1 MSNKDYTFPEYL
13 VLQHH
18 GWIGATNVAC
28 PLSVQPPPC
37 WDVVFT
43 PLGVDVFRSL
53 IPTQDSNKQLFNIP
67 TARRQ
72 MAEITGISKD
82 GNFADV
88 EFVWRWEPINEVG
101 AALYDG
107 GTRYVARVAFQ
118 HFDDGWRVLE
128 GAALRSNQNLNDALK
143 NSEPER

>member
-1 MSNKDYTFPEYL
+1 M
-13 VLQHH
+13 
-18 GWIGATNVAC
+18 
-28 PLSVQPPPC
+28 
-37 WDVVFT
+37 VFT
-43 PLGVDVFRSL
+43 PLGVDVFRGL
-53 IPTQDSNKQLFNIP
+53 IPEQESSKQFFNIP

-72 MAEITGISKD
+72 IVEITGISKD

-88 EFVWRWEPINEVG
+88 QFVWRWEPINEVG

-107 GTRYVARVAFQ
+107 GARYVASVGFQ